1 MKRLLPVLVAI
12 LLISVSGCSK
22 KVVVIKAQ
30 PPEKEQ
36 PAVAHKAKVDIDAS
50 DNHLRQA
57 KKLYFKGKYKQ
68 AEHDCEKAIEFN
80 HRNWEAHY
88 YLGLAMQKRR
98 HYVRAVEAFAAG
110 LEFSPDNNYV
120 KSEIH
125 FAIGYSWEKMGEH
138 ANAGKEYKMALSYN
152 PGNQEARDARNRLKI
167 EKTMKN
173 WGKDKGQNPE
183 G

>member
-1 MKRLLPVLVAI
+1 MKKLTAI
-12 LLISVSGCSK
+12 LLAILLLFALGCSR
-22 KVVVIKAQ
+22 KVVVIKTS

-36 PAVAHKAKVDIDAS
+36 PTVAHKAKVNNEAS
-50 DNHLRQA
+50 NNHLRQA
-57 KKLYFKGKYKQ
+57 KKFYFKGKYKQ
-68 AEHDCEKAIEFN
+68 TQQHCEKAIEFN

-98 HYVRAVEAFAAG
+98 HYARAVEMLAVG
-110 LEFSPDNNYV
+110 LKFSPDNNFV

-125 FAIGYSWEKMGEH
+125 FAIGYSWEKMGDH
-138 ANAGKEYKMALSYN
+138 SNAGKAYKMALSYN
-152 PGNQEARDARNRLKI
+152 PGNQEARDARNRLKV

-173 WGKDKGQNPE
+173 WGKDKDKRPE